1 MEVFQNK
8 RARRTSALT
17 AQNAGTGATLHTHT
31 RTHAHTHTYTKNSHG
46 AEENS
51 ETNHLKFK
59 DCGY

>member
-31 RTHAHTHTYTKNSHG
+31 RTHAHTVYVKVLFSKVKHFCFTI
-46 AEENS
+46 
-51 ETNHLKFK
+51 
-59 DCGY
+59 